1 MMDVSTPSQTFNPV
15 PSPRIEPVIPST
27 KGHRPWKQ
35 PRRRPA
41 SSQRRVASLKI
52 PLELKKKRQEER
64 AALVR
69 MMKAAKEADATAKEA
84 ERKRIAEKRLRK
96 EENAIKSSQALVIT
110 NPKKLARMS
119 KKQYQN
125 YMRTLKIKGQK

>member
-1 MMDVSTPSQTFNPV
+1 METSSSSQPSNSSL
-15 PSPRIEPVIPST
+15 SPRVEPIIPST

-41 SSQRRVASLKI
+41 SAQRRVSSLKI

-69 MMKAAKEADATAKEA
+69 MMKTAREAEATAKEA
-84 ERKRIAEKRLRK
+84 ERKRITEKRRLK